1 MKIIHSLLL
10 SLAVAG
16 MAACSA
22 DDDDIIATDQQQPLP
37 ITITVVENPLL
48 NPDLPAQAAGTRS
61 PITTTSSLNAFTL
74 DYQYIRGDEPL
85 YGENNVTKGMS
96 GNWSA
101 GYWPTSAADN
111 TPVSWYAHTD
121 GTIVNQSNPYLNF
134 TVEELATSQ
143 KDLLVAS
150 TSGTKAETGGR
161 LTLTF
166 DHACTALRFYVKKAK
181 NLDDHTLT
189 VTSIKLMG
197 IVKSGK
203 YYFATSTWTPGNT
216 RTSFTLYEGTGITLG
231 STDYTLLNA
240 NDDDYL
246 FIIPQTLTAWDT
258 TTAIASA
265 SNQTYIQLQCS
276 IDGGST
282 YSGTAYI
289 PFATTLEAGI
299 QHDVNINIGKNS
311 LYSGPNTK
319 IIN

>member
-1 MKIIHSLLL
+1 MNIIKVFLL
-10 SLAVAG
+10 SLAAAG
-16 MAACSA
+16 IAACSG
-22 DDDDIIATDQQQPLP
+22 DDDDSITGGLQQPLP
-37 ITITVVENPLL
+37 LTITVDENPLL
-48 NPDLPAQAAGTRS
+48 NPDATSQAPATRTAV
-61 PITTTSSLNAFTL
+61 TTTASLTAFTL
-74 DYQYIRGDEPL
+74 DYQYIRGDEL
-85 YGENNVTKGMS
+85 QYGKNSVKKDVN

-121 GTIVNQSNPYLNF
+121 GTIVNQTDPYLNF
-134 TVEELATSQ
+134 AVEELATSQ

-150 TSGTKAETGGR
+150 TSGTKAETLGR

-189 VTSIKLMG
+189 VTSIKLCNV
-197 IVKSGK
+197 VKDGR
-203 YYFATSTWTPGNT
+203 YYFRTSSWTPGST
-216 RTSFTLYEGTGITLG
+216 RTPFTLYEGTGMTLG

-240 NDDDYL
+240 DEDDYL

-265 SNQTYIQLQCS
+265 GNQTYIQLQCS

-282 YSGTAYI
+282 YSGLAYI
-289 PFATTLEAGI
+289 PFAATLEAGI
-299 QHDVNINIGKNS
+299 QHDVTINIGKNS